1 MENAIERVL
10 GHKAVMDKY
19 GDRLPQI
26 KRKLLEEHKLDC
38 LADKPIPDWAIQILK
53 DPTVGYRTRIRIV
66 MTHQFD
72 ITGESPSWRFVSP
85 KDMKEAPERPA
96 PKELVDFRSDTAKK
110 ADEIIKRMNEKEAK

>member
-10 GHKAVMDKY
+10 GHKAVVEKY

-26 KRKLLEEHKLDC
+26 KEKLLGAHKLDC
-38 LADKPIPDWAIQILK
+38 LNDKPIPDWAIQILK

-72 ITGESPSWRFVSP
+72 ITGESPSWRFVQP
-85 KDMKEAPERPA
+85 KDMREAPERP
-96 PKELVDFRSDTAKK
+96 PSKELVEFRNDKANK

>member
-10 GHKAVMDKY
+10 GHRAVIDKY
-19 GDRLPQI
+19 GDGLPQI
-26 KRKLLEEHKLDC
+26 KAKLLEAHKLDC
-38 LADKPIPDWAIQILK
+38 LSDKPIPDWAIQILK

-96 PKELVDFRSDTAKK
+96 PKELVDFRSDKAKK

>member
-10 GHKAVMDKY
+10 GHKAVVEKY

-26 KRKLLEEHKLDC
+26 KEKLLGTHKLDC
-38 LADKPIPDWAIQILK
+38 LNDKPIPDWAIQILK

-72 ITGESPSWRFVSP
+72 ITGESPSWRFVQP
-85 KDMKEAPERPA
+85 KDMREAPERPA
-96 PKELVDFRSDTAKK
+96 SKELVEFRNDKAKK
-110 ADEIIKRMNEKEAK
+110 ADEIINRMNEKEAK

>member
-10 GHKAVMDKY
+10 GHKAVIDKY
-19 GDRLPQI
+19 GDRLPHI
-26 KRKLLEEHKLDC
+26 REKLLGEHKLDC
-38 LADKPIPDWAIQILK
+38 LSDKPIPDWAIQILK

-85 KDMKEAPERPA
+85 KDMREAPERPT
-96 PKELVDFRSDTAKK
+96 PKELVDFRSDKAKK